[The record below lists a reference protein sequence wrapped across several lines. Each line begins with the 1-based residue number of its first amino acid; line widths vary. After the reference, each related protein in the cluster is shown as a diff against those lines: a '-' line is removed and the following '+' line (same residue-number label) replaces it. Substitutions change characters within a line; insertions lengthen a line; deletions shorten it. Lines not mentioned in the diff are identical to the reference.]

1 MAMNTIV
8 LTGSQSGMG
17 WAMRQHL
24 ESQPGIRVIGV
35 DLPGKGAEVEADLS
49 TLAGCQSAVEQV
61 LGQAEAGL
69 SGVIANAGVDVNNP
83 SLTFGVNYFGVV
95 DFLNGLQPAL
105 AAAAPTAIVVNVSNS
120 IAITPNI
127 PMEPVEALLRGDRTE
142 AIALMQDQ
150 PQFSYQV
157 SKFAIARWIR
167 RQAATNTWAGCGI
180 RLNAICPGP
189 VMTPLLEHDL
199 QDPVKGPAIQGL
211 PRPLGDFATCEQV
224 AYLVEFLLS
233 DRARFI
239 VGQLIMID
247 GGIETTFRAND
258 YPSVW
263 HIQPQGTSR

>member
-1 MAMNTIV
+1 MNTIV

-17 WAMRQHL
+17 WVMRQYL
-24 ESQPGIRVIGV
+24 ASQPDLCIIGV
-35 DLPGKGAEVEADLS
+35 DLPGKGAEVAADLS
-49 TLAGCQSAVEQV
+49 TPDGCRAAVEQV
-61 LGQAEAGL
+61 LGRAGAGL

-83 SLTFGVNYFGVV
+83 TLTFGVNYFGVV

-105 AAAAPTAIVVNVSNS
+105 AAAAPTAVVVNVSNS

-127 PMEPVEALLRGDRTE
+127 PIAPVEALLRGDRDA

-157 SKFAIARWIR
+157 SKCAIARWIR
-167 RQAATNTWAGCGI
+167 RQAATEQWAGSGI
-180 RLNAICPGP
+180 RLNAVCPGP

-199 QDPVKGPAIQGL
+199 QDSVKGPAIMGL
-211 PRPLGDFATCEQV
+211 PRPLGDFTTCEQV

-247 GGIETTFRAND
+247 GGIETAFRAND

-263 HIQPQGTSR
+263 QIQP

>member
-1 MAMNTIV
+1 MTMNTIV

-17 WAMRQHL
+17 WVMRQHL
-24 ESQPGIRVIGV
+24 AAQPDICIIGV

-49 TLAGCQSAVEQV
+49 TPEGCQAAVEQV
-61 LGQAEAGL
+61 LDHAGAGL
-69 SGVIANAGVDVNNP
+69 NGVIANAGVDANNP
-83 SLTFGVNYFGVV
+83 ALTFGVNYFGVV

-105 AAAAPTAIVVNVSNS
+105 AATAPTSVVVNASNS

-127 PMEPVEALLRGDRTE
+127 PMEPVEALLQGDRAN
-142 AIALMQDQ
+142 AIALMQNQ

-167 RQAATNTWAGCGI
+167 RQAATQQWAGCGI
-180 RLNAICPGP
+180 RLNAVCPGP

-211 PRPLGDFATCEQV
+211 PRPLGDFTSCEQV

-263 HIQPQGTSR
+263 HV